1 MDTNIN
7 IINIDSYLL
16 IKHMYDALSI
26 GMILTSLLD
35 EPDLKKRDE
44 FLVFSVMFIFYVYE
58 LE

>member
-1 MDTNIN
+1 MMH
-7 IINIDSYLL
+7 YLL
-16 IKHMYDALSI
+16 VW
-26 GMILTSLLD
+26 ILTSLLD